1 MMRATARSS
10 IIIKMNLLSGAFLVK
25 SGHSIREAQTPE
37 RSVRALQKKTE
48 IETCGIIKVE

>member
-10 IIIKMNLLSGAFLVK
+10 IIIRMNLISGAFLIK

-37 RSVRALQKKTE
+37 RSVRALQKNRDRDVWP
-48 IETCGIIKVE
+48 IIKVE